1 MDQQE
6 RLATFKHAVFQEI
19 DEEVEAI
26 RREADAGR
34 DGRLARTEEEQRRL
48 ASAETQR
55 QIQELQKEFRRDTA
69 KYSLEVKRSILERRN
84 ALLEQVIASAE
95 ERLLRFRQSK
105 EYPAYLLERVKA
117 FGAEHPLPDAEI
129 LVEEGDLPLAERIQK
144 AYGLP
149 CTVRSEAGL
158 ELGGFLVR
166 GGAALYDES
175 VRQRLS
181 ERKTRLLEES
191 TLALAEA

>member
-1 MDQQE
+1 M
-6 RLATFKHAVFQEI
+6 
-19 DEEVEAI
+19 
-26 RREADAGR
+26 
-34 DGRLARTEEEQRRL
+34 
-48 ASAETQR
+48 
-55 QIQELQKEFRRDTA
+55 
-69 KYSLEVKRSILERRN
+69 
-84 ALLEQVIASAE
+84 IASAE

-129 LVEEGDLPLAERIQK
+129 LVEEGDLPLAEKIQK

>member
-6 RLATFKHAVFQEI
+6 RLAKFKHAVFQEI
-19 DEEVEAI
+19 DEGVEAI

-84 ALLEQVIASAE
+84 ALLE
-95 ERLLRFRQSK
+95 
-105 EYPAYLLERVKA
+105 RVKA

-129 LVEEGDLPLAERIQK
+129 LVEEGDLPLAEKIQK